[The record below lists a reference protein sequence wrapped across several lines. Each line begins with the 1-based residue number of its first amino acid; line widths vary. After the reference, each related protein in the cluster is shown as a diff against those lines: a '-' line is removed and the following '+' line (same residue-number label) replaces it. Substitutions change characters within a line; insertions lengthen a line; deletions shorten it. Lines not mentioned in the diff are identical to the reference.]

1 MCTAL
6 DKIKGHKTLVFLHS
20 RAQVEKTDETGAKKA
35 KKKMSVAAKKKPF
48 QAFVLI
54 LSK

>member
-20 RAQVEKTDETGAKKA
+20 RAQVEKTDATDAKKA
-35 KKKMSVAAKKKPF
+35 KKMSVAAKKKT
-48 QAFVLI
+48 
-54 LSK
+54 LSGICADSF